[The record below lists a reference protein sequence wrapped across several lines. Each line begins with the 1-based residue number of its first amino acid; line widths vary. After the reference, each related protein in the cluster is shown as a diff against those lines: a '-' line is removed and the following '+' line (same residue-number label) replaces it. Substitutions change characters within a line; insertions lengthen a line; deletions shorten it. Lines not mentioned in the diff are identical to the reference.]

1 VVLAGGRW
9 KELEAQMRMS
19 FVVSLSCVGLALL
32 AVTSVETATARTPW
46 GDPDLQ
52 GVWTSESELGV
63 PFERP
68 ERFGDRLE
76 LTDEEFAERQAQA
89 AKQLATDN
97 AEFDVET
104 ANTANAGS
112 VGSATS
118 PPPHWLER
126 GKPSRRTSLV
136 IAPANG
142 RIPPMTDA
150 AKSRPRARGGVSTNA
165 NANGPFNSWLDMG
178 LYDRCITRGIPGAIF
193 PAIYN
198 ANTRIVQG
206 PGSVAITYEMIHET
220 RIIPIGNASP
230 LSSTVRQYVGSS
242 RGRWEGDTLV
252 VESSNYPLTG
262 GYRGSSPDATI
273 VERFS
278 RTDNDTLRYEITV
291 NDPSTWTAPWTAA
304 LNMTPQAD
312 GMYEYACHEG
322 NLSMR
327 NILSG
332 ARAAERNGSR

>member
-1 VVLAGGRW
+1 
-9 KELEAQMRMS
+9 MRMS
-19 FVVSLSCVGLALL
+19 FVVSLSCVALALL
-32 AVTSVETATARTPW
+32 AATTVETATARTPW
-46 GDPDLQ
+46 GEPDLQ

-68 ERFGDRLE
+68 ARFGDRLE

-89 AKQLATDN
+89 SKQLAADS

-126 GKPSRRTSLV
+126 GSPSRRTSLV

-142 RIPPMTDA
+142 RIPPMTEA
-150 AKSRPRARGGVSTNA
+150 AKSRPRGRGVSTNA

-206 PGSVAITYEMIHET
+206 PGYVAITYEMIHET
-220 RIIPIGNASP
+220 RIIPIGNVQP
-230 LSSTVRQYVGSS
+230 LSSSVRQYVGSS

-262 GYRGSSPDATI
+262 GYRGSSPDAKL

-278 RTDNDTLRYEITV
+278 RTDDDTLRYEITV
-291 NDPSTWTAPWTAA
+291 DDPSTWTGPWTAA
-304 LNMTPQAD
+304 LNMKPQPD
-312 GMYEYACHEG
+312 GMFEYGCHEG
-322 NLSMR
+322 NLAMR
-327 NILSG
+327 NILSA
-332 ARAAERNGSR
+332 ARAAERSGSK

>member
-1 VVLAGGRW
+1 
-9 KELEAQMRMS
+9 MRKL
-19 FVVSLSCVGLALL
+19 FVVSLSCVVLALL
-32 AVTSVETATARTPW
+32 AARTVETATARTPW

-68 ERFGDRLE
+68 ERFGDRQE
-76 LTDEEFAERQAQA
+76 LTDEEFKERQAQA

-104 ANTANAGS
+104 ADTANAGA

-126 GKPSRRTSLV
+126 GTPSRRTSLV

-150 AKSRPRARGGVSTNA
+150 ARSRPRTRAVSTNA
-165 NANGPFNSWLDMG
+165 NDNRSFDSWLDMG

-206 PGSVAITYEMIHET
+206 PGYVAITYEMIHET
-220 RIIPIGNASP
+220 RIIPIGNAP
-230 LSSTVRQYVGSS
+230 PPASTLRQYVGFS

-262 GYRGSSPDATI
+262 GYRGSSPDAKL

-278 RTDNDTLRYEITV
+278 RTDDDTLRYEITV

-304 LNMTPQAD
+304 LNMKPQTD
-312 GMYEYACHEG
+312 GMFEYACHEG
-322 NLSMR
+322 NLAMR

-332 ARAAERNGSR
+332 SRAAERNGSR

>member
-1 VVLAGGRW
+1 
-9 KELEAQMRMS
+9 MRRS
-19 FVVSLSCVGLALL
+19 FVVSLSCVALALL
-32 AVTSVETATARTPW
+32 AAASVETATARTPW

-68 ERFGDRLE
+68 ARFGDRLE

-89 AKQLATDN
+89 AKQLAADN

-126 GKPSRRTSLV
+126 GTPSRRSSLV

-150 AKSRPRARGGVSTNA
+150 AKSRPRARGVSTNA
-165 NANGPFNSWLDMG
+165 NANGPFDSWLDMG

-206 PGSVAITYEMIHET
+206 PGYVAITYEMIHET
-220 RIIPIGNASP
+220 RIIPIDSAPP
-230 LSSTVRQYVGSS
+230 LSSTLRQYVGSS

-252 VESSNYPLTG
+252 VEVTNHNDRTWFDMAGNFHSEALKVVERYTLLDRDTLQ
-262 GYRGSSPDATI
+262 YEATI
-273 VERFS
+273 EDPKVFTRPWKISMPLYRHKDMTRVLEYQCQAEKEEAAGDFEREP
-278 RTDNDTLRYEITV
+278 RTWYTQ
-291 NDPSTWTAPWTAA
+291 P
-304 LNMTPQAD
+304 
-312 GMYEYACHEG
+312 
-322 NLSMR
+322 
-327 NILSG
+327 
-332 ARAAERNGSR
+332 

>member
-1 VVLAGGRW
+1 
-9 KELEAQMRMS
+9 MRMS
-19 FVVSLSCVGLALL
+19 FVVSLSGVALALL
-32 AVTSVETATARTPW
+32 AVTTVQTATARTPW
-46 GDPDLQ
+46 GEPDLQ

-89 AKQLATDN
+89 AKQLASDN

-126 GKPSRRTSLV
+126 GTPSRRTSLV

-150 AKSRPRARGGVSTNA
+150 AKSRPRARGVSTNA

-206 PGSVAITYEMIHET
+206 PGYVAITYEMIHET
-220 RIIPIGNASP
+220 RIIPI
-230 LSSTVRQYVGSS
+230 SSVPPPSSKVRQYVGSS

-262 GYRGSSPDATI
+262 GYRGSSPDATL

-291 NDPSTWTAPWTAA
+291 NDPSTWTGPWTAA
-304 LNMTPQAD
+304 LNMKPQAD
-312 GMYEYACHEG
+312 GMFEYACHEG
-322 NLSMR
+322 NHAVP
-327 NILSG
+327 NILRG
-332 ARAAERNGSR
+332 ARVLEKGR

>member
-1 VVLAGGRW
+1 
-9 KELEAQMRMS
+9 MRKF
-19 FVVSLSCVGLALL
+19 FVVSLSCVALALL
-32 AVTSVETATARTPW
+32 AAASVETATARTPW

-68 ERFGDRLE
+68 ARFGDRLE

-89 AKQLATDN
+89 AKQLAADN

-104 ANTANAGS
+104 ANTANAGA

-126 GKPSRRTSLV
+126 GTPSRRTSLV

-142 RIPPMTDA
+142 RIPPMTDG
-150 AKSRPRARGGVSTNA
+150 AKSRPRARGVSTNA
-165 NANGPFNSWLDMG
+165 NATGPFDSWLDMG

-206 PGSVAITYEMIHET
+206 PGYVAITYEMIHET
-220 RIIPIGNASP
+220 RIIPIGSAPP
-230 LSSTVRQYVGSS
+230 LSSTLRQYVGFS

-262 GYRGSSPDATI
+262 GYRGASPDTTL

-304 LNMTPQAD
+304 LNMKPQAD
-312 GMYEYACHEG
+312 GMFEYACHEG
-322 NLSMR
+322 NLAMR
-327 NILSG
+327 NILSA
-332 ARAAERNGSR
+332 ARAAERTGSR

>member
-1 VVLAGGRW
+1 
-9 KELEAQMRMS
+9 MRKS
-19 FVVSLSCVGLALL
+19 FVVSLSCVALALL
-32 AVTSVETATARTPW
+32 TGKSVQTATERTPW

-76 LTDEEFAERQAQA
+76 LTDQEFAERQAQA

-104 ANTANAGS
+104 ANTANAGA

-126 GKPSRRTSLV
+126 GTPSRRTSLV

-142 RIPPMTDA
+142 RIPPLTDT
-150 AKSRPRARGGVSTNA
+150 AKSRPRARGVSTNA
-165 NANGPFNSWLDMG
+165 NDDRSFDSWLDMG
-178 LYDRCITRGIPGAIF
+178 LYDRCITRGLPGAIF

-206 PGSVAITYEMIHET
+206 PGYVAITYEMIHET
-220 RIIPIGNASP
+220 RIIPVGDAP
-230 LSSTVRQYVGSS
+230 QPSSTLRQYVGFS

-262 GYRGSSPDATI
+262 GYRGSSPDAKL

-304 LNMTPQAD
+304 LNMKPQTD
-312 GMYEYACHEG
+312 GMFEYACHEG
-322 NLSMR
+322 NLAMR

-332 ARAAERNGSR
+332 SRAAERNGSR

>member
-1 VVLAGGRW
+1 
-9 KELEAQMRMS
+9 MRKS
-19 FVVSLSCVGLALL
+19 FVVSLSCVVLALL
-32 AVTSVETATARTPW
+32 AATAVQTATERTPW

-68 ERFGDRLE
+68 ERFGDRQE
-76 LTDEEFAERQAQA
+76 LTDAEFAERQAQA

-104 ANTANAGS
+104 ANTANAGA

-126 GKPSRRTSLV
+126 GTPSRRTSLV

-150 AKSRPRARGGVSTNA
+150 ARSRPRARGVSTNA
-165 NANGPFNSWLDMG
+165 NDDRSFDSWLDMG

-206 PGSVAITYEMIHET
+206 PGYVAITYEMIHET
-220 RIIPIGNASP
+220 RIIPIGDAP
-230 LSSTVRQYVGSS
+230 PPASTVRQYVGFS

-262 GYRGSSPDATI
+262 GYRGSSPDAKL

-304 LNMTPQAD
+304 LNMKPQTD
-312 GMYEYACHEG
+312 GMFEYACHEG

-332 ARAAERNGSR
+332 SRAAERNGSR

>member
-1 VVLAGGRW
+1 
-9 KELEAQMRMS
+9 
-19 FVVSLSCVGLALL
+19 LALL
-32 AVTSVETATARTPW
+32 AAASVETATARTPW

-68 ERFGDRLE
+68 ARFGDRLE

-89 AKQLATDN
+89 AKQLAADN

-104 ANTANAGS
+104 ANTANAGA

-126 GKPSRRTSLV
+126 GTPSRRTSLV

-150 AKSRPRARGGVSTNA
+150 AKSRPRARGVSTNA
-165 NANGPFNSWLDMG
+165 NANGPFDSWLDMG

-206 PGSVAITYEMIHET
+206 PGYVAITYEMIHET
-220 RIIPIGNASP
+220 RIIPIGSAPP
-230 LSSTVRQYVGSS
+230 LSSTLRQYVGFS

-262 GYRGSSPDATI
+262 GYRGSSPDAKL

-291 NDPSTWTAPWTAA
+291 DDPSTWTAPWTAA
-304 LNMTPQAD
+304 LNMKPQAD
-312 GMYEYACHEG
+312 GMFEYACHEG
-322 NLSMR
+322 NLAMR
-327 NILSG
+327 NILSA